1 MALHDGDG
9 DSDSV
14 LGPPF
19 STDLL
24 ADLHAGVLPESVS
37 ERLWPLVRRDPEAS
51 AILDALDAVSAR
63 LAEVGRDHSVTTPI
77 PPEIATRIN
86 SALGLEDPPSA
97 ANVVSL
103 TDASGRRRRLAWLGV
118 AAASTAAALAVVFT
132 LTGIERSD
140 STAPTVIAS
149 ATPATPTDAPERVE
163 LTGEMDRGQVLALV
177 GNATSDTDGTGAL
190 ARPDVRSACLSAIGV
205 DGSRPV
211 LGTRA
216 VRYEG
221 TDAVL
226 LLVPG
231 STPPALEALV
241 VGTGC
246 DATHPDLLNRT
257 EIG

>member
-1 MALHDGDG
+1 MALHEGD
-9 DSDSV
+9 DV

-37 ERLWPLVRRDPEAS
+37 ERMWPLVRQDPEAV
-51 AILDALDAVSAR
+51 AVLDGLDAVSAR
-63 LAEVGRDHSVTTPI
+63 LAEVGRDHSVATPI

-86 SALGLEDPPSA
+86 SALGLENPPSGA
-97 ANVVSL
+97 TVVSL
-103 TDASGRRRRLAWLGV
+103 TEASARRRRLTWLGV
-118 AAASTAAALAVVFT
+118 AAASTAAALAVVFA
-132 LTGIERSD
+132 LTGVDRSD

-149 ATPATPTDAPERVE
+149 ATPTTPTDAPGRVE

-177 GNATSDTDGTGAL
+177 GDADSDAGSTGAL

-211 LGTRA
+211 LGARA
-216 VRYEG
+216 VRYQG

-226 LLVPG
+226 LLIPG
-231 STPPALEALV
+231 PTPPALEALV
-241 VGTGC
+241 VGAGC
-246 DATHPDLLNRT
+246 DATHPDLLSRT